1 MLNDRW
7 PQRIVC
13 LTEETTELLYLL
25 GEQDRIVGI
34 SGFTVR
40 PPIAR
45 KEKPKISAFTS
56 AKESKI
62 LDLKPDLV
70 FAFSDMQA
78 DIVADLVRAGLQVHV
93 FNQRT
98 VAGIFQMMT
107 TVGRLLSV
115 EEKTDALAV
124 QFQEH
129 LDEVVKQGSQLKRKP
144 IVYFEEWNDPMMA
157 CIQWVSE
164 LIEIAGGVNCCKDLS
179 MHPDGKSRIIAD
191 PQRIIDARPDI
202 IIGSWCGRRFRSEH
216 IHAREGWADI
226 PALKTE
232 SLYEIRSPI
241 ILQPGPAS
249 LTEGVSALLGLFQ
262 QWDASV

>member
-1 MLNDRW
+1 MINDKW

-25 GEQDRIVGI
+25 GEEDRIVGI

-45 KEKPKISAFTS
+45 KEKPKVSAFTS

-62 LDLKPDLV
+62 LDLNPDMV

-78 DIVADLVRAGLQVHV
+78 DIVADLVRAGLEVHV

-98 VAGIFQMMT
+98 VAGIFRMIT

-115 EEKTDALAV
+115 EEKTQKLME
-124 QFQEH
+124 QYQRH
-129 LDEVVKQGSQLKRKP
+129 LENVAEQAKQLKRRP
-144 IVYFEEWNDPMMA
+144 VVYFEEWNDPYMA

-164 LIEIAGGVNCCKDLS
+164 LIELAGGINCCKDLS
-179 MHPDGKSRIIAD
+179 IHPDGKSRIIAD
-191 PQRIIDARPDI
+191 PQRIIDAQPDI
-202 IIGSWCGRRFRSEH
+202 IIASWCGRKFRPGH
-216 IHAREGWADI
+216 FRDREGWGDI
-226 PALKTE
+226 PAVKTD
-232 SLYEIRSPI
+232 SLYEVRSPI

-249 LTEGVSALLGLFQ
+249 LTDGVDAILDLFV
-262 QWDASV
+262 QWNEKT